1 MLPYLRAWLGTE
13 PAAAAKARAPA
24 PVVVDHDA
32 LLRAQT
38 LQLQQ
43 LREEE
48 AEIKTELAEATRAQ
62 NRPLI
67 KARLARLHQLGADIR
82 MAEGKRDNL
91 VAQQRLLQAADGNVQ
106 QAALMGAGADQLDA
120 LVDQAE
126 RIDLDDIVD
135 RLQDG
140 AARTHEY
147 SGRLSEPLMGTPSDY
162 GGDYV
167 DLDDEVESLMRRTE
181 DERLAGLLDTPSL
194 STPSGAGGGG
204 GSGAL
209 RTSAKT
215 TTPESIPQ

>member
-1 MLPYLRAWLGTE
+1 MLPYLRSWLGTE
-13 PAAAAKARAPA
+13 PAAAAGKARATAPA
-24 PVVVDHDA
+24 VVDHDA
-32 LLRAQT
+32 LLRAQS

-106 QAALMGAGADQLDA
+106 QASLMGAGADQLDA

-147 SGRLSEPLMGTPSDY
+147 SGRLSEPLMGTTT
-162 GGDYV
+162 DYV

-181 DERLAGLLDTPSL
+181 DERLAGLLDTPAL
-194 STPSGAGGGG
+194 SAPFGAGGGG
-204 GSGAL
+204 GGGGAL

-215 TTPESIPQ
+215 TTPASVPQ